1 MSVINSAF
9 QRYDEF
15 RQDFDKQ
22 LSRYRGWMLITAE
35 EEAAF
40 FTTEGRQLLMQKGF
54 EIIEW
59 SYLSGDSDDRGD
71 YAIRKTR

>member
-1 MSVINSAF
+1 MNAIESVF

-22 LSRYRGWMLITAE
+22 LTRYRGWMLLTL
-35 EEAAF
+35 EEANTF
-40 FTTEGRQLLMQKGF
+40 FTRDGQEALKRNGF

-59 SYLSGDSDDRGD
+59 NYLSGDSDDKGD
-71 YAIRKTR
+71 YGIRKIR